1 MMLALHGRDSDIDA
15 FLFTLAEKLGK
26 TVREVEEGMD
36 HMEYVQWQ
44 AFYIAKAA
52 IGSVRGG

>member
-1 MMLALHGRDSDIDA
+1 MLALHGRDSDIDA